1 MPDPITLAALGTIAV
16 TEGVK
21 FLYNQAGELL
31 KYWREKKKVAAAP
44 AANPQPKPPEVKLPE
59 VFEGQL
65 VSPKVHDDVLDRVQ
79 QNISD
84 IRKEL
89 SEYADGVQ
97 EIEPKNEALLTQ
109 VDALRQL
116 LEAVYQQRITFK
128 GEKNR
133 GPSGPVAEGT
143 IDVNEVEGYAAAV
156 RARHFTSGQL
166 KGTASADKVKSGGTL
181 VGVELGDVGELP
193 AGSKGGDND

>member
-21 FLYNQAGELL
+21 FLYNQAGELI
-31 KYWREKKKVAAAP
+31 KYWREKKKAAA
-44 AANPQPKPPEVKLPE
+44 ATEQPKPPEVKLPE

-65 VSPKVHDDVLDRVQ
+65 AAPKVHDDILDRVQ

-84 IRKEL
+84 ARKEL

-97 EIEPKNEALLTQ
+97 EIEPGNEAILAQ
-109 VDALRQL
+109 VDALRRL

-128 GEKNR
+128 GETGR
-133 GPSGPVAEGT
+133 GPSGPTAEGK
-143 IDVNEVEGYAAAV
+143 INVDEVEGYAAAV
-156 RARHFTSGQL
+156 RAKNVTGGHV
-166 KGTASADKVKSGGTL
+166 KGEATAKIVRSGGTL
-181 VGVELGDVGELP
+181 VGVDIGNIGPSPPDSEEED
-193 AGSKGGDND
+193 AD

>member
-21 FLYNQAGELL
+21 FLYNQAGELI
-31 KYWREKKKVAAAP
+31 KYWRDKKKAAAAP
-44 AANPQPKPPEVKLPE
+44 TVNPEPKPPEVKLPA

-65 VSPKVHDDVLDRVQ
+65 SSPKVHDDVLERVQ
-79 QNISD
+79 QDISD
-84 IRKEL
+84 MRKEL

-97 EIEPKNEALLTQ
+97 EIEPNNETALAQ
-109 VDALRQL
+109 VDALRRL

-128 GEKNR
+128 GEQGR
-133 GPSGPVAEGT
+133 GASGPVVEGT
-143 IDVNEVEGYAAAV
+143 IDVGEVEGYAAAV
-156 RARHFTSGQL
+156 RAKNVTSGHL

-181 VGVELGDVGELP
+181 VGTDVGNVGDP
-193 AGSKGGDND
+193 HGSDGGDED

>member
-1 MPDPITLAALGTIAV
+1 MPDPITLAAIGTLAV

-31 KYWREKKKVAAAP
+31 KYWREKKKAAATP
-44 AANPQPKPPEVKLPE
+44 AGSAAPKPPEVKLPE

-65 VSPKVHDDVLDRVQ
+65 LSPKVHDDVLDRVQ

-97 EIEPKNEALLTQ
+97 EIEPTNEALLAQ

-116 LEAVYQQRITFK
+116 IEAVYQQRITFK
-128 GEKNR
+128 GEENR

-143 IDVNEVEGYAAAV
+143 IDVGEVEGYAAAV
-156 RARHFTSGQL
+156 RARNFTGGRL
-166 KGTASADKVKSGGTL
+166 KGDAYADKVKSGGTL
-181 VGVELGDVGELP
+181 VGVDLENVGGP
-193 AGSKGGDND
+193 RGSNGGDND

>member
-1 MPDPITLAALGTIAV
+1 MPDPITLAAIGTLAV

-31 KYWREKKKVAAAP
+31 KYWREKKKAAATP
-44 AANPQPKPPEVKLPE
+44 AVIPEPQPPEAKLPE

-65 VSPKVHDDVLDRVQ
+65 SSPKVHDDVLERVQ

-97 EIEPKNEALLTQ
+97 EIEPTNEALLAQ

-128 GEKNR
+128 GEKGR
-133 GPSGPVAEGT
+133 APSGPVAEGT
-143 IDVNEVEGYAAAV
+143 IDVGEVEGYAAAV
-156 RARHFTSGQL
+156 RAQNFTGGHLTGS
-166 KGTASADKVKSGGTL
+166 ASADKVKAGGSL
-181 VGVELGDVGELP
+181 IGVELGNVGDP
-193 AGSKGGDND
+193 HGSDGGDKD